1 MRNGGQAIGTG
12 AASACGSGN
21 GSGIHSDRERNMLR
35 NPVRRI
41 GSDNSATRTQSTVPR
56 NAQTAQ
62 ASKTGETTRPQANDD
77 PTTATPLSC
86 HRPHRPC
93 RRYHP
98 PPAILKHP

>member
-1 MRNGGQAIGTG
+1 MRNGGQAIGTD
-12 AASACGSGN
+12 AASAC

-41 GSDNSATRTQSTVPR
+41 GSDNSATRTQPTVPQ
-56 NAQTAQ
+56 NAQTAP
-62 ASKTGETTRPQANDD
+62 ASKTGETTQPANDD